1 MTESEV
7 DALVTAAVGYGV
19 RVEANRRKPR
29 LDDATLAEAYRYH
42 LSGLKL
48 NCVGRH
54 YGVSG
59 TYLSQAFG
67 RKGWPVRN
75 YCFKGVLAATL
86 AGDKGAMKHE

>member
-1 MTESEV
+1 VTESEV

-59 TYLSQAFG
+59 TYLSASLRSQG
-67 RKGWPVRN
+67 
-75 YCFKGVLAATL
+75 L
-86 AGDKGAMKHE
+86 AGAELLF